1 MKKINET
8 AAKQTAEKIIS
19 LIESEYESDAA
30 FERETGL
37 APKTVNN
44 WRRGRSASYMKM
56 LPRLADSFG
65 VSVGELLD
73 MPIGHSG
80 LDLSDDEIN
89 LLTLYRK
96 CNVLTAP
103 QRLAMTKT
111 LESVIMLYLN
121 SVREKKGSKGT
132 RGED

>member
-1 MKKINET
+1 MKKINEAAAKET
-8 AAKQTAEKIIS
+8 AARIIS
-19 LIESEYESDAA
+19 LIESEFESDAA
-30 FERETGL
+30 FERELGL

-80 LDLSDDEIN
+80 MDLSDDEIN

-96 CNVLTAP
+96 CSVLTAP

-121 SVREKKGSKGT
+121 SVREKKTSKKP
-132 RGED
+132 RAEE

>member
-132 RGED
+132 RSED

>member
-1 MKKINET
+1 MKKINEASAGET
-8 AAKQTAEKIIS
+8 AARIIS
-19 LIESEYESDAA
+19 LIESEFESDAA
-30 FERETGL
+30 FEREVGL

-44 WRRGRSASYMKM
+44 WRRGRSASFMKM
-56 LPRLADSFG
+56 LPKLADIFG

-73 MPIGHSG
+73 MPIGNVG
-80 LDLSDDEIN
+80 IDLSDDEIN

-121 SVREKKGSKGT
+121 SVREKKTSKKP
-132 RGED
+132 RAEE